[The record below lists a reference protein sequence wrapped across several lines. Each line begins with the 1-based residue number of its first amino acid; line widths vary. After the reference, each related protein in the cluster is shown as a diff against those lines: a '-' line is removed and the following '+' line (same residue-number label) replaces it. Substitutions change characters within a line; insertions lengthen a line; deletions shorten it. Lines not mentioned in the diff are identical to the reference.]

1 MSTTWDPAAY
11 LVFDDHRH
19 VLQALREVG
28 RELVEGAPDVLLEVE
43 H

>member
-1 MSTTWDPAAY
+1 V

-19 VLQALREVG
+19 VLEALREVG
-28 RELVEGAPDVLLEVE
+28 RELVEGAADVFLEGG